1 MADSTNKILETLKDY
16 IRVNDADKTVEIYD
30 DYGVKMKL
38 PVDAETLKAFK
49 AEFRS
54 F

>member
-1 MADSTNKILETLKDY
+1 MADSTNKILETLKGY
-16 IRVNDADKTVEIYD
+16 IRVNDADKTVEVYNN
-30 DYGVKMKL
+30 YGVKMKL
-38 PVDAETLKAFK
+38 HVDAETLEAFK